1 MNVKSPPNVC
11 IERGSSLAASS
22 GQTPF
27 NSIPGQGLDYLLLA
41 VAPIAFRG
49 YVFGDLGREKYRL
62 KPPQDLNLDI
72 KQPKTI
78 PGHMLSFPKNR

>member
-41 VAPIAFRG
+41 RG
-49 YVFGDLGREKYRL
+49 YVFGELGRGKYSL